1 MITFEY
7 RFDIL
12 PGKAAEYDKYLKG
25 QGKNIWSKY
34 RGVKAVRKYK
44 SLLGGSSPQRVVQV
58 DLDSLATLEKILSD
72 PGFKRAKEKFHGL
85 VTHVSDSLLVSV

>member
-12 PGKAAEYDKYLKG
+12 PGKSDAYERYVKG
-25 QGKNIWSKY
+25 QGKNIWSKF

-44 SLLGGSSPQRVVQV
+44 SMLGGSSPQSVVQV
-58 DLDSLATLEKILSD
+58 DLDSLGTLEKILSD
-72 PGFKRAKEKFHGL
+72 PAFKKAKGKFHAM
-85 VTHVSDSLLVSV
+85 VTNVSDSLLVSA